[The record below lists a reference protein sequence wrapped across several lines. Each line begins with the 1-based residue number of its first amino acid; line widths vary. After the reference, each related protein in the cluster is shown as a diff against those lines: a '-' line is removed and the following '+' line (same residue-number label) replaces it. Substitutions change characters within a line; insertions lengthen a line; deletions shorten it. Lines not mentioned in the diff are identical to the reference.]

1 MKMKLVFVL
10 VLGLGVFS
18 CKESEDPIT
27 QSSLQYFLVGIQP
40 SWAPNMD
47 FIPVSDS
54 LYYYQFND
62 DGTFLKRVGDQ
73 TAKGTFKDP
82 EIDDFEGILLTF
94 EDQDSD
100 LIHSCFRG
108 EEYLNNLGNNELSGT
123 WQACDGPTHYFKAIT
138 NSSRPS

>member
-1 MKMKLVFVL
+1 MKMKLILAFVL
-10 VLGLGVFS
+10 GFGIFS

-82 EIDDFEGILLTF
+82 EIEDFDGIVLTF

-123 WQACDGPTHYFKAIT
+123 WQACDGPTHFFKAIY
-138 NSSRPS
+138 NPNNLN

>member
-1 MKMKLVFVL
+1 MKKELILVFIFAV
-10 VLGLGVFS
+10 VFFS
-18 CKESEDPIT
+18 CKESEEPIT
-27 QSSLQYFLVGIQP
+27 QGSLQYFLVGIQP
-40 SWAPNMD
+40 SWSPNMD
-47 FIPVSDS
+47 FTPISDS

-82 EIDDFEGILLTF
+82 EIDDFEAIALTF

-108 EEYLNNLGNNELSGT
+108 EEYLTSLGNNELAGT
-123 WQACDGPTHYFKAIT
+123 WEACDGPKLFFKAIS
-138 NSSRPS
+138 NRPN

>member
-1 MKMKLVFVL
+1 MKKELVFAL

-18 CKESEDPIT
+18 CKESEEPIT

-40 SWAPNMD
+40 SWSPNMD
-47 FIPVSDS
+47 FTPISDS

-62 DGTFLKRVGDQ
+62 DGTFLKRVGAQ

-82 EIDDFEGILLTF
+82 EIDDFEGIALTF

-108 EEYLNNLGNNELSGT
+108 EEYLTSLGNNELAGT
-123 WQACDGPTHYFKAIT
+123 WEACDGPKLFFKAIS
-138 NSSRPS
+138 NSNRPN

>member
-1 MKMKLVFVL
+1 MKKELVFAL

-18 CKESEDPIT
+18 CKESEEPIT

-40 SWAPNMD
+40 SWSPNMD
-47 FIPVSDS
+47 FTPISDS

-108 EEYLNNLGNNELSGT
+108 EEYLTSLGNNELAGT
-123 WQACDGPTHYFKAIT
+123 WEACDGPKLFFKAIS
-138 NSSRPS
+138 NSNRPN

>member
-1 MKMKLVFVL
+1 MKLILAFVL
-10 VLGLGVFS
+10 GFGIFS

-82 EIDDFEGILLTF
+82 EIEDFDGIVLTF

-123 WQACDGPTHYFKAIT
+123 WQACDGPTHFFKAIY
-138 NSSRPS
+138 NPNNLN

>member
-1 MKMKLVFVL
+1 MKMKLILAFVL
-10 VLGLGVFS
+10 GFGIFS

-40 SWAPNMD
+40 SWAPNMN

-82 EIDDFEGILLTF
+82 EIEDFDGIVLTF

-123 WQACDGPTHYFKAIT
+123 WQACDGPTHFFKAIY
-138 NSSRPS
+138 NPNNLN